1 MIVSASQLR
10 GVPKDRA
17 ELYGKPHVGARYVGN
32 RYELTA
38 ERCVICGRQATN
50 CHHIA
55 PRRCGDFAL
64 VTPRGTWRLRSP
76 LIALCGS
83 GTTGCHDGFHGGARY
98 RPEWVWDEP
107 EFEEAWWDGTL
118 LCEHDPHDPA
128 LYAYGHWAI
137 TNTKTGRTIEI
148 TEC

>member
-32 RYELTA
+32 RYELAA
-38 ERCVICGRQATN
+38 ERCGICGRQATN
-50 CHHIA
+50 CHHIV

-83 GTTGCHDGFHGGARY
+83 GTTGCHDGVHGGA
-98 RPEWVWDEP
+98 
-107 EFEEAWWDGTL
+107 
-118 LCEHDPHDPA
+118 
-128 LYAYGHWAI
+128 
-137 TNTKTGRTIEI
+137 
-148 TEC
+148 

>member
-1 MIVSASQLR
+1 M
-10 GVPKDRA
+10 
-17 ELYGKPHVGARYVGN
+17 
-32 RYELTA
+32 
-38 ERCVICGRQATN
+38 
-50 CHHIA
+50 

-118 LCEHDPHDPA
+118 LCEHEPHDPA
-128 LYAYGHWAI
+128 LYGYGHWAI
-137 TNTKTGRTIEI
+137 ADTKTGRTIEI
-148 TEC
+148 TEG